1 MQITPRQSRVGP
13 PSFRRPASTAKAE
26 KYRRQARDIAF
37 VGNVAG
43 QLISMTD
50 KMVEARAQD
59 QYATAITNATEELN
73 NLELKYAQDPDY
85 ATHTERYQQD
95 TEGIRSDIL
104 ETLENDRAQK
114 YFNDWWD
121 AHEESYR
128 IGIAKNAF
136 LAEARHMRY
145 RLEKVNLPKAAQ
157 GNNSEGQAEVAV
169 KSLIAGAYAAG
180 HLAQEEREQLQDYWL
195 HQIDVNEV
203 TKTTQDL
210 LYNEGVESAQKFLA
224 ADNKLYPEERKSL
237 ATEIDAR
244 AKALDADARKKREI
258 EIEAIHEDLVHKYY
272 DYDGNKISASDLI
285 EHIKASDLP
294 ATDKKS
300 WIDKVLKGIEEP
312 KEEKSRYEVTDPE
325 IEAKVLTYTNRKDKT
340 PDEKEL
346 YIMKRLG
353 KGLSNDD
360 VNKYLAKIGKE
371 GVAKAGK
378 TANELTDPDLY
389 MATLKKIVD
398 PKVTLEEVNRDIRE
412 NLGADESGNP
422 GLSAES
428 GERLMS
434 WNKEHKKDPVRKQ
447 GLQLFTDAYKKGYLD
462 SNELADITEDWQLQI
477 ETGDYTAENKIKL
490 AEQMIDK
497 LNEEYLEDRMR
508 GWSKKKEAEEYRAEI
523 GRDLAVGRGELPGLD
538 EYIKYVGSQPVK
550 TGKDDEGNI
559 IFSDGETGYRYN
571 VGLERLEYYDM
582 EKGKWRKVK
591 RQR

>member
-13 PSFRRPASTAKAE
+13 PSFRRPVSTTRAE
-26 KYRRQARDIAF
+26 KYQRQARDIAF
-37 VGNVAG
+37 MGDVGS
-43 QLISMTD
+43 QLLNITD
-50 KMVEARAQD
+50 RMVEARAQD
-59 QYATAITNATEELN
+59 QYATGITNAVEQLN
-73 NLELKYAQDPDY
+73 NLELNYAQDPDY
-85 ATHTERYQQD
+85 TTHVERYQQD

-104 ETLENDRAQK
+104 ETMQGVPRAQK
-114 YFNDWWD
+114 YFNEWWD

-128 IGIAKNAF
+128 IGIATNAMK
-136 LAEARHMRY
+136 AEARHMRY
-145 RLEKVNLPKAAQ
+145 RLDVNLSKVVKSD
-157 GNNSEGQAEVAV
+157 NSEGQAEVAV
-169 KSLIAGAYAAG
+169 RSLIAGALAAG
-180 HLAQEEREQLQDYWL
+180 HLTQEGNEQLLSESL
-195 HQIDVNEV
+195 HAIDVNEV
-203 TKTTQDL
+203 TKTTQNL
-210 LYNEGVESAQKFLA
+210 LYNEGVDSAQKFLA
-224 ADNKLYPEERKSL
+224 ADNKLYADERKALS
-237 ATEIDAR
+237 TEIDAR

-497 LNEEYLEDRMR
+497 LNEEYLEDRMK